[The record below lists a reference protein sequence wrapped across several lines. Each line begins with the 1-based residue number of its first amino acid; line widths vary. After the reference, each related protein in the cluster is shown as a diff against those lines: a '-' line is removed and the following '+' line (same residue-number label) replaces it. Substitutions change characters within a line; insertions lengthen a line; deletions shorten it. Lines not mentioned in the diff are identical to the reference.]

1 MSTIKSFEAFR
12 EVLRGTKPGDRDFFR
27 GEARDDYTLIPK
39 IGRLTTVRPKHPDG
53 KPKLDLRYT
62 VEVVGEQKIFERFKK
77 GALPLVSIVPRDDWE
92 WLALAQHHGLP
103 TRLLD
108 WTANPLI
115 ALYFAVGT
123 KALDVSCDAVFYHLS
138 TKSGLVDT
146 QSHAPFD
153 VDVGLFSASV
163 VTNRIRSQSGF
174 FTIQGDIHRSLSEL
188 WNPKRLQRYVIPS
201 DAREPLRQELLLYG
215 VNHYSVF
222 PDLDGLC
229 RHLQDQ
235 VND

>member
-1 MSTIKSFEAFR
+1 MSTIDSFESFR
-12 EVLRGTKPGDRDFFR
+12 EVLRNKKPGDRDFFR

-39 IGRLTTVRPKHPDG
+39 IGRLTTARPKPPEG
-53 KPKLDLRYT
+53 KLVLDLRRE
-62 VEVVGEQKIFERFKK
+62 VDVVGEKKILERFKK
-77 GALPLVSIVPRDDWE
+77 EALPLVTVVPRDEWE

-108 WTANPLI
+108 WTANPLV

-123 KALDVSCDAVFYHLS
+123 RVPADFGAAVFYHLS
-138 TKSGLVDT
+138 TREGLIDT
-146 QSHAPFD
+146 QKASPFE
-153 VDVGLFSASV
+153 VKLGLFSASV

-174 FTIQGDIHRSLSEL
+174 FTVQRDTHATLVDL
-188 WNPKRLQRYVIPS
+188 WSSKRLKRYVIPAG
-201 DAREPLRQELLLYG
+201 AREALRQELLLYG
-215 VNHYSVF
+215 INHYSVF

-229 RHLQDQ
+229 KHLQDQ